1 MSEPIT
7 VATMPPGDYAIVEFF
22 GHTTMVGRVSEVE
35 KFGSKM
41 LVLEPLFN
49 GHLLSPVMHGGASI
63 YRLTPCSPEIA
74 LERAPSSAWALPG
87 AIRATIPPLLL
98 EHDFSESGEEE
109 D

>member
-1 MSEPIT
+1 
-7 VATMPPGDYAIVEFF
+7 MPPGDYAIVEFF
-22 GHTTMVGRVSEVE
+22 GHTTMAARISEVE

-63 YRLTPCSPEIA
+63 YRLTPCTPEIA
-74 LERAPSSAWALPG
+74 LKSAPRSAWALPD

-98 EHDFSESGEEE
+98 EHDPSESGEEE
-109 D
+109 DRAGMPF